1 MSYSYNVTTTKQHWE
16 KQIFA
21 VAEIDVSSY
30 LNQGISVEFTGK
42 IENISNVKSRDC
54 KRFFSSTSG
63 LHDSSAGGQS
73 VLGKFILGE
82 ESTFSE
88 TLTVSQNFYR
98 IGFATNLSSTS
109 AEFNIEFT
117 IKINGVEVV
126 PINVGCIGSKTVAT
140 FTNTG
145 GSSGGEETTVNVNSV
160 SLSQSSLSLDIG
172 NSKTL
177 TATIEPP
184 DATNQNVTW
193 STNNSNVSLSP
204 NGLNCQVTGST
215 SGSSIVTI
223 TTEDGDKTATCN
235 ITINAAETSDTY
247 GNIILS
253 KTSETITEGSS
264 TSFTVK
270 LDQAPTN
277 TQVVNLSVNNPDV
290 TLSNS
295 SLSFTSSNYSTAQ
308 TISITVNKDSDTI
321 NDKATI
327 TVSSSNVASK
337 TFVLTITDVTAP
349 TTPSGSYNIYL
360 NGEKIKLNGILLPQ
374 ILCTNFW
381 NGKTWNVL
389 GDSITFG
396 AKTTLTYHAY
406 LKEKLN
412 IATVNNYGIAG
423 NTIAVNSNSTGDGMC
438 VRYENMNNN
447 ADIISVAGGV
457 NDHGLNTPLGDIS
470 SIDNKT
476 FYGALKILCEGLLTK
491 YPLKTIFFITPMHY
505 TDFFSGDTTNSL
517 KLPLTDYV
525 DAIIKVCRMYS
536 IPVLDNY
543 SNIGIYPKNSIQKST
558 YTADGLHPNEE
569 GHKKMANEILKFS
582 FRLQQ
587 NII

>member
-1 MSYSYNVTTTKQHWE
+1 MSYSYNVTTTRQHWS

-30 LNQGISVEFTGK
+30 SNQSISVEFTGK
-42 IENISNVKSRDC
+42 IENISNVTSCDC
-54 KRFFSSTSG
+54 KRFMSSTSG
-63 LHDSSAGGQS
+63 LHDNSAGGQF

-88 TLTVSQNFYR
+88 TVKVSESFYR
-98 IGFATNLSSTS
+98 IGFATNISSTS

-117 IKINGVEVV
+117 IKINGTEVT
-126 PINVGCIGSKTVAT
+126 PLNVGCIGSGTVAT

-145 GSSGGEETTVNVNSV
+145 GSSGGGETTVNVNSV

-172 NSKTL
+172 NSTTL
-177 TATIEPP
+177 TATIEPS

-193 STNNSNVSLSP
+193 STDNSNVSLSP

-223 TTEDGDKTATCN
+223 TTEDGNKTATCN
-235 ITINAAETSDTY
+235 ITINAVETSDTY

-253 KTSETITEGSS
+253 KTSETITEGSR

-277 TQVVNLSVNNPDV
+277 TQVVNLSVNNSDV

-308 TISITVNKDSDTI
+308 EITITVNKDSDTI
-321 NDKATI
+321 NDNATI

-337 TFVLTITDVTAP
+337 TFVLTITDTTAP
-349 TTPSGSYNIYL
+349 TTPTGSYNIYL
-360 NGEKIKLNGILLPQ
+360 NGEKVKLNGILLPQ

-396 AKTTLTYHAY
+396 AKTKLTYHAY

-412 IATVNNYGIAG
+412 IATVNNYGISG
-423 NTIAVNSNSTGDGMC
+423 STIAVNSNATGDGMC
-438 VRYENMNNN
+438 VRYTNMDNN

-457 NDHGLNTPLGDIS
+457 NDHGINTPLGDIS
-470 SIDNKT
+470 STDNKT

-505 TDFFSGDTTNSL
+505 TNFFKGDTTNNL
-517 KLPLTDYV
+517 NLPLADYV
-525 DAIIKVCRMYS
+525 NAIIEVCRMYS

-543 SNIGIYPKNSIQKST
+543 SNIGIYPKNSTQYST

-569 GHKKMANEILKFS
+569 GHKKIANEILKFS

>member
-1 MSYSYNVTTTKQHWE
+1 MSYSYNVTTTSQHWP

-21 VAEIDVSSY
+21 VAEIDVSSH
-30 LNQGISVEFTGK
+30 LNKSISVEFTGK
-42 IENISNVKSRDC
+42 IENISNVTSSDC

-145 GSSGGEETTVNVNSV
+145 GSSGGEETTVKVNSV

-270 LDQAPTN
+270 LDKAPTN

-337 TFVLTITDVTAP
+337 TFVLTITDVTVP

-396 AKTTLTYHAY
+396 AKTKVTYHAY

-423 NTIAVNSNSTGDGMC
+423 NTIAVNSNATGDGMC

-505 TDFFSGDTTNSL
+505 ANFFSGDTTNSL

-525 DAIIKVCRMYS
+525 DAIIEVCRMYS

>member
-30 LNQGISVEFTGK
+30 LNQDISVEFTGK
-42 IENISNVKSRDC
+42 IENISNVKSCDC
-54 KRFFSSTSG
+54 KRFTSSASG
-63 LHDSSAGGQS
+63 LHDSIAGGQS
-73 VLGKFILGE
+73 ALGTFILGE

-98 IGFATNLSSTS
+98 IGFATTTSSTS

-117 IKINGVEVV
+117 IKINGTEVV
-126 PINVGCIGSKTVAT
+126 PLNVGCIGAKTVAT

-145 GSSGGEETTVNVNSV
+145 GSSGGEETTVKVNSV

-223 TTEDGDKTATCN
+223 TTEDGKKTATCN
-235 ITINAAETSDTY
+235 ITINAVETSDTY

-308 TISITVNKDSDTI
+308 TIIITVNKDSDTI
-321 NDKATI
+321 NDNATI

-396 AKTTLTYHAY
+396 AKTKLTYHAY
-406 LKEKLN
+406 LKGKLN
-412 IATVNNYGIAG
+412 IATVNNYGISG
-423 NTIAVNSNSTGDGMC
+423 STIAVNSNADGDGMC
-438 VRYENMNNN
+438 VRYANMDNN

-470 SIDNKT
+470 STDNKT

-569 GHKKMANEILKFS
+569 GHKKIANEILKFS

>member
-1 MSYSYNVTTTKQHWE
+1 MSYSYNVTTTRQHWS

-30 LNQGISVEFTGK
+30 SNQSISVEFTGK
-42 IENISNVKSRDC
+42 IENISNVTSADC
-54 KRFFSSTSG
+54 KRFMSPISG
-63 LHDSSAGGQS
+63 LHDDSAGGQF
-73 VLGKFILGE
+73 VLGTFVLGE

-98 IGFATNLSSTS
+98 IGFATNLSSAS

-117 IKINGVEVV
+117 IKINGTEVT
-126 PINVGCIGSKTVAT
+126 PLNVGFIGSSTVAT
-140 FTNTG
+140 LTNTG
-145 GSSGGEETTVNVNSV
+145 GSSGGGETTVNVNSV

-172 NSKTL
+172 NSTTL
-177 TATIEPP
+177 TATIEPSN
-184 DATNQNVTW
+184 ATNQNVTW

-204 NGLNCQVTGST
+204 NGLSCQVTGST

-223 TTEDGDKTATCN
+223 TTEDGNKTATCN
-235 ITINAAETSDTY
+235 ITINAIETSDTY

-253 KTSETITEGSS
+253 KTSETITEGSR

-277 TQVVNLSVNNPDV
+277 TQVVNLSVDNSDV

-308 TISITVNKDSDTI
+308 EITITVNKDSDTI
-321 NDKATI
+321 NDNATI
-327 TVSSSNVASK
+327 IVSSSNVASK
-337 TFVLTITDVTAP
+337 TFVLTITDTTAP
-349 TTPSGSYNIYL
+349 TTPTGSYNIYL
-360 NGEKIKLNGILLPQ
+360 NGEKVKLNGILLPQ

-396 AKTTLTYHAY
+396 AKTKLTYHAY

-423 NTIAVNSNSTGDGMC
+423 NTIAVNSNATGDGMC
-438 VRYENMNNN
+438 VRYTNMDNN

-457 NDHGLNTPLGDIS
+457 NDHGINTPLGDIS
-470 SIDNKT
+470 STDNKT

-505 TDFFSGDTTNSL
+505 TNFFKGDTTNNL
-517 KLPLTDYV
+517 GLPLADYV
-525 DAIIKVCRMYS
+525 NAIIEVCRMYS

-543 SNIGIYPKNSIQKST
+543 SNIGIYPKNSTHYST

-569 GHKKMANEILKFS
+569 GHKKIANEILKFS

>member
-30 LNQGISVEFTGK
+30 LNQDISVEFTGK
-42 IENISNVKSRDC
+42 IENISNVKSCDC
-54 KRFFSSTSG
+54 KRFTSAASG
-63 LHDSSAGGQS
+63 LHDSIAGGQS
-73 VLGKFILGE
+73 ALGTFILGE

-88 TLTVSQNFYR
+88 TLTVSNSFYR

-117 IKINGVEVV
+117 IKINGKEVV
-126 PINVGCIGSKTVAT
+126 PLNVGCIGSKTVAT
-140 FTNTG
+140 FTNT
-145 GSSGGEETTVNVNSV
+145 GGEETTVNVNSV

-172 NSKTL
+172 NSTTL
-177 TATIEPP
+177 TATIEPS

-308 TISITVNKDSDTI
+308 TITITVNKDSDTI
-321 NDKATI
+321 NDNATI

-337 TFVLTITDVTAP
+337 TFVLTITDVTVP

-396 AKTTLTYHAY
+396 AKTKLTYHAY

-412 IATVNNYGIAG
+412 IATVNNYGISG
-423 NTIAVNSNSTGDGMC
+423 STIAVNSNATGDGMC
-438 VRYENMNNN
+438 VRYANMNNN

-470 SIDNKT
+470 STDNKT

-517 KLPLTDYV
+517 KLSLTDYV
-525 DAIIKVCRMYS
+525 DAIIEVCRMYS

-543 SNIGIYPKNSIQKST
+543 SNIGIYPKNSTQKSI

-569 GHKKMANEILKFS
+569 GHKKIANEILKFS

>member
-1 MSYSYNVTTTKQHWE
+1 MSYRYNVTTTAQQWSR
-16 KQIFA
+16 QIFP

-30 LNQGISVEFTGK
+30 LNQSISVEFTGK
-42 IENISNVKSRDC
+42 IENISNVTSADC
-54 KRFFSSTSG
+54 KRFVSPTSG
-63 LHDSSAGGQS
+63 LHDDIAGGQL
-73 VLGKFILGE
+73 VLGNFILGE

-88 TLTVSQNFYR
+88 TLTVQYNFYR
-98 IGFATNLSSTS
+98 IGFATNISSTS

-117 IKINGVEVV
+117 VKINGTEVT
-126 PINVGCIGSKTVAT
+126 PLNVGCIGSNTVAT

-172 NSKTL
+172 NSTTL
-177 TATIEPP
+177 TATIEPSN
-184 DATNQNVTW
+184 ATNQNVTW

-223 TTEDGDKTATCN
+223 TTEDGNKTATCN
-235 ITINAAETSDTY
+235 ITINAVETSDTY

-253 KTSETITEGSS
+253 KTSEIITEGSR

-277 TQVVNLSVNNPDV
+277 TQVVNLSVNNSDV

-308 TISITVNKDSDTI
+308 EITITVNKDSDTI
-321 NDKATI
+321 NDNATI

-337 TFVLTITDVTAP
+337 TFVLTITDTTAP
-349 TTPSGSYNIYL
+349 TTPTGSYNIYL
-360 NGEKIKLNGILLPQ
+360 NGEKVKLNGILLPQ

-396 AKTTLTYHAY
+396 AKTKLTYHAY

-423 NTIAVNSNSTGDGMC
+423 NTIAVNSNASGDGMC
-438 VRYENMNNN
+438 VRYTNMDDN

-457 NDHGLNTPLGDIS
+457 NDHGINTPLGDIS
-470 SIDNKT
+470 STDNKT

-505 TDFFSGDTTNSL
+505 TNFFMGDTTNNL
-517 KLPLTDYV
+517 GLPLADYV
-525 DAIIKVCRMYS
+525 NAIIEVCRMYS

-543 SNIGIYPKNSIQKST
+543 SNIGIYPKNSTHYST

-569 GHKKMANEILKFS
+569 GHKKIANEILKFS

>member
-1 MSYSYNVTTTKQHWE
+1 MSYRYNVTTTRQHWS

-30 LNQGISVEFTGK
+30 SRQDISVEFTGK
-42 IENISNVKSRDC
+42 IENISNVTSCNC
-54 KRFFSSTSG
+54 KRFMSAISG
-63 LHDSSAGGQS
+63 LHDNSAGGQS
-73 VLGKFILGE
+73 VLGTFILGE

-88 TLTVSQNFYR
+88 TLTVTQNFYR
-98 IGFATNLSSTS
+98 IGFATILSSVE

-117 IKINGVEVV
+117 IKINGTEVT
-126 PINVGCIGSKTVAT
+126 PLNVGFIGSGTVAT
-140 FTNTG
+140 LTNTG

-172 NSKTL
+172 NSTTL
-177 TATIEPP
+177 TATIEPSN
-184 DATNQNVTW
+184 ATNQNVTW

-223 TTEDGDKTATCN
+223 TTEDGNKTATCN
-235 ITINAAETSDTY
+235 ITINAVETSDTY

-253 KTSETITEGSS
+253 KTSETITEGSR

-270 LDQAPTN
+270 LDRAPTN

-308 TISITVNKDSDTI
+308 EITITVNKDSDTI
-321 NDKATI
+321 NDNATI
-327 TVSSSNVASK
+327 TISSNNVTSK
-337 TFVLTITDVTAP
+337 TFVLTITDTTAP
-349 TTPSGSYNIYL
+349 TTPTGSYNIYL
-360 NGEKIKLNGILLPQ
+360 NGEKVKLNGILLPQ

-396 AKTTLTYHAY
+396 AKTKLTYHAY

-412 IATVNNYGIAG
+412 IAKVNNYGISG
-423 NTIAVNSNSTGDGMC
+423 STIAVNSNTAMC
-438 VRYENMNNN
+438 IRYANMDDN

-457 NDHGLNTPLGDIS
+457 NDHGINTPLGDIS
-470 SIDNKT
+470 STDNKT

-505 TDFFSGDTTNSL
+505 TNYFKGDTTNNL
-517 KLPLTDYV
+517 GLPLADYV
-525 DAIIKVCRMYS
+525 NAIIEVCRMYS

-543 SNIGIYPKNSIQKST
+543 SNIGIYPKNSTHYST

-569 GHKKMANEILKFS
+569 GHKKIANEILKFS